1 MRWTEDGGGETPPYR
16 LTKFRVASEAT
27 FYGRPSCDLR
37 RGPIRGLASGKASC
51 PFPEGVSRRE
61 RRVRQ
66 TPASQSGC
74 ACLGWRGTR
83 LPRGRHER
91 PDLAQAKSGYSGRSA
106 KVVSG
111 VGRSFTPP
119 LVGVGRGGGMNSDR
133 GLFIPWKD
141 MTDNLHSSDR
151 VRSEIRVIQ
160 RSARRPKWRKVERP
174 ASGRGARFWSVF
186 YPTRSNR
193 TGTGNRQES
202 GCGTLHSWP

>member
-1 MRWTEDGGGETPPYR
+1 MAGHPVICDEDRSEALPVARHPVLFPKAQAEGKRACG
-16 LTKFRVASEAT
+16 KFRPLNPGAHAWA
-27 FYGRPSCDLR
+27 G
-37 RGPIRGLASGKASC
+37 A
-51 PFPEGVSRRE
+51 E
-61 RRVRQ
+61 R
-66 TPASQSGC
+66 
-74 ACLGWRGTR
+74 ACLGAGMRVRIWRG
-83 LPRGRHER
+83 PN
-91 PDLAQAKSGYSGRSA
+91 P
-106 KVVSG
+106 VV
-111 VGRSFTPP
+111 R
-119 LVGVGRGGGMNSDR
+119 GGMNSDR
-133 GLFIPWKD
+133 VLFIPWKD